1 MAPKAKEIPKE
12 AETSRETESPKDAEA
27 SMDLERH
34 PVEKLQAETEI
45 PDAVHAGTCLQMG
58 WSRGK
63 EVTREEYLQA
73 VKKFKDSAGRSRH
86 A

>member
-1 MAPKAKEIPKE
+1 MASKAKEIPKE
-12 AETSRETESPKDAEA
+12 TETPKEAEA
-27 SMDLERH
+27 SIDLKKH
-34 PVEKLQAETEI
+34 PVEKLRAEAEI
-45 PDAVHAGTCLQMG
+45 PNAVHAGTCLQMG

-73 VKKFKDSAGRSRH
+73 VKKFKDSAGRSKH